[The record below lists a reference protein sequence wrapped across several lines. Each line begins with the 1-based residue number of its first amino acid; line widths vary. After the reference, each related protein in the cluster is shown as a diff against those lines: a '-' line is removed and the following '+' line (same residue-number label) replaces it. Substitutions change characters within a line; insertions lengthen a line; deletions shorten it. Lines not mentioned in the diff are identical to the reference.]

1 MTTSKKN
8 VSLARQINVF
18 VIINVC
24 TSSQAKDAFKVVLI
38 NGGENNMNKPF
49 MPKLVYFEP
58 KALEYPLGIE
68 LKEKFQNMGLEIRY
82 TTSHNQI
89 RDLPG
94 DNDFQKYRN
103 AKSTLVVGVRKTL
116 KFDSSKPSAEYAI
129 PFATGCM
136 GHCHYC
142 YLQTTMGSKPYIRT
156 YVNIEEIMETADAYI
171 AERAPEITRFEAAC
185 TSDIVG
191 IDHLT
196 HTLKKAIEHFGKTEL
211 GRLRFVTKFHHV
223 DHLLDV
229 EHNGHT
235 RFRFS
240 INADYVIKNFE
251 PGTSSLAKRI
261 EAAGKV
267 ARAGY
272 PLGFIVAPIYLH
284 EGWKEGYYHMF
295 ERLDAELPKDA
306 RDDITF
312 EFIQHRFTK
321 PAKKVI
327 EKNYPKTKLQMDES
341 ERRYKWGKYGVG
353 KYVYQKE
360 QEEDITKQLRGYM
373 ERFFPEAKLE
383 YFT

>member
-1 MTTSKKN
+1 MN
-8 VSLARQINVF
+8 GPF
-18 VIINVC
+18 V
-24 TSSQAKDAFKVVLI
+24 
-38 NGGENNMNKPF
+38 
-49 MPKLVYFEP
+49 PKLVYFEP
-58 KALEYPLGIE
+58 QALDYPLGRE
-68 LKEKFQNMGLEIRY
+68 LKEKFEKMGIEIRY
-82 TTSHNQI
+82 TTSHNQV

-94 DNDFQKYRN
+94 DNDFQKYRM
-103 AKSTLVVGVRKTL
+103 AKSTLVVGFRKTL
-116 KFDSSKPSAEYAI
+116 KFDTSKPSAEYAI

-142 YLQTTMGSKPYIRT
+142 YLQTTMGSKPYVRT
-156 YVNIEEIMETADAYI
+156 YVNVEEILEAADRYI

-191 IDHLT
+191 LDHLT
-196 HTLKKAIEHFGKTEL
+196 HTLKRAIEHFGKTEL

-223 DHLLDV
+223 DHLLDA

-251 PGTSSLAKRI
+251 PGTSPLAERI
-261 EAAGKV
+261 KAAGKV

-272 PLGFIVAPIYLH
+272 PLGFIVAPIYLYD
-284 EGWKEGYYHMF
+284 GWEEGYRHMF
-295 ERLDAELPKDA
+295 ERLNTELPMDA
-306 RDDITF
+306 RADVTF

-327 EKNYPKTKLQMDES
+327 LKNYPKTKLELDES
-341 ERRYKWGKYGVG
+341 ARRVKWGKYGIH
-353 KYVYQKE
+353 KYIYQKD
-360 QEEDITKQLRGYM
+360 QEEELKQRLEEYM
-373 ERFFPEAKLE
+373 REFFPHAKYE